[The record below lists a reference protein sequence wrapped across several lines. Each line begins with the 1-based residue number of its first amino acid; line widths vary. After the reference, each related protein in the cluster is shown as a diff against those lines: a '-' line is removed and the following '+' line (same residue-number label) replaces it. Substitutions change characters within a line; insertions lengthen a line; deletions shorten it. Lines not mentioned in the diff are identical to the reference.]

1 MASNEKIQMLYDMTQ
16 RYKEAAEQET
26 DLDKME
32 EYYKK
37 AIEIYS
43 ERVAYQKKF
52 GTQVMIRFILGL
64 GTIIAGV
71 GFMKV
76 LVRLLLEFLL

>member
-1 MASNEKIQMLYDMTQ
+1 MLCDMTH

-37 AIEIYS
+37 AIEIFG
-43 ERVAYQKKF
+43 ERVAYQKE
-52 GTQVMIRFILGL
+52 VWD
-64 GTIIAGV
+64 AGDADND
-71 GFMKV
+71 
-76 LVRLLLEFLL
+76 

>member
-32 EYYKK
+32 ALYKK
-37 AIEIYS
+37 AIEIFG
-43 ERVAYQKKF
+43 ERVAYQKE
-52 GTQVMIRFILGL
+52 VWD
-64 GTIIAGV
+64 AGDA
-71 GFMKV
+71 GND
-76 LVRLLLEFLL
+76 

>member
-37 AIEIYS
+37 AIEIFG
-43 ERVAYQKKF
+43 ERVIYQREVWDE
-52 GTQVMIRFILGL
+52 GND
-64 GTIIAGV
+64 
-71 GFMKV
+71 
-76 LVRLLLEFLL
+76 

>member
-32 EYYKK
+32 TLYKK
-37 AIEIYS
+37 AIELYE
-43 ERVAYQKKF
+43 ERVSYQSEVWDS
-52 GTQVMIRFILGL
+52 GND
-64 GTIIAGV
+64 
-71 GFMKV
+71 
-76 LVRLLLEFLL
+76 

>member
-1 MASNEKIQMLYDMTQ
+1 MSSNEKIQMLCDMTH

-37 AIEIYS
+37 AIEIFG
-43 ERVAYQKKF
+43 ERVAYQKE
-52 GTQVMIRFILGL
+52 VWD
-64 GTIIAGV
+64 AGDADND
-71 GFMKV
+71 
-76 LVRLLLEFLL
+76 